1 MKARKSRSRWISP
14 TTADYEEERTSAAYP
29 AAGTVGPRKS
39 SDATLSA
46 LGLEETDGTSIS
58 LSPGFASG
66 TTTYTAEVEA
76 DVTRITIAAT
86 ATHSAASA
94 AYTPANDADNVEDG
108 HQVNL
113 SIGENTLTVVVTAED
128 ESTQTYTAT
137 VTRKSDDATLSALA
151 LEETDGTSISLSPGF
166 ASGTTSYTAEV
177 EADVTRIAIAATATH
192 SAASVAYTPATDAD
206 TVEDGHQVNLSI
218 GENTLTVVV
227 TAEDESTQTYT
238 VTVTRKSSDATLS
251 ALVLEE
257 TDGTSISL
265 NRTFASGTT
274 SYTAEVEADVARI
287 TIAATATHSAASV
300 AYTPATDADTVED
313 GHQVNLSIGENA
325 LTVVATAEDESTQS
339 YTVTVTRNPPKAA
352 IAAGHQVTEDNTT
365 LTFTVTLT
373 PAVDET
379 VVVDYDTYST
389 GVGDFAAAGEDY
401 TAVSGSLTFAANE
414 TSRTFDVNILEDA
427 ADENDEDFY
436 VRLLLPAG
444 ATNVALGFPFQT
456 ILIFDDDDPPTIG
469 IADASGDEGDP
480 VSFTVSL
487 SAASGKD
494 VSFRYTTSIESDDT
508 ATSGTD
514 FTAVTNRTVT
524 IAPGNASTTLTVDTI
539 EDSAFEDD
547 ETFTV
552 TLSGPPSGTELNA
565 ALPSGAAATGTIVD
579 DEELAQVSGVR
590 ATAGDGML
598 TVEWTAVTSAQ
609 GYKLQWKSE
618 EDGDYSALS
627 TDNREAV
634 IPSGTTT
641 SHALPGLTNGL
652 EYTVRVAATH
662 DLGDDGAWSSEASGT
677 PSLPATSGP
686 DLSSATVSG
695 TTLVLTYDEDLD
707 PDSAPAAGDFAVTVA
722 GSSVTVS
729 AVEVSGKTITLTL
742 ATAAGHGDTV
752 RLSYTVPVSN
762 SVQDGDGNEAV
773 ALTAQAVINSTP
785 DTTAPA
791 LSTATVDGTSL
802 TLTYDENLDASSTPA
817 AGDFAVTV
825 AGSSVTVSAVEVSG
839 KTVTL
844 TLATSAAYSDAVG
857 LSYTV
862 PANNP
867 IQDEAG
873 NGAAALTGQ
882 AVTNATASTVVALS
896 LSPSSVAEDAGA
908 TSVTVTGTL
917 DGAPRSADTTVTV
930 AVGDSGDAATEGTD
944 YATVGDLTLTI
955 DAGETSGTA
964 TFSMTPTDDD
974 IDEADE
980 AVSVTGSTAAAGLD
994 VTPATVTIQDDDT
1007 RGVEVSTTALSM
1019 SEGGSAT
1026 YTVVLTSQ
1034 PTDTVTV
1041 TPSVSGDSDVTVSP
1055 TSLDFTTSAWSTAL
1069 TVTVATAQDT
1079 DSDDDEATVAHA
1091 VSGGDYAGET
1101 AGGVTVSVLD
1111 DEAAPAIVAGGVEVT
1126 SVPRATYNTYG
1137 VDETVAVSVTF
1148 DTDVEVNTA
1157 GGTPYIEVEF
1167 KNAAANATEKHF
1179 SYASG
1184 SGSAT
1189 LVFEYEVQAADRD
1202 DDGFRIGSNALVL
1215 ERRHHPGY

>member
-1 MKARKSRSRWISP
+1 MGEEL
-14 TTADYEEERTSAAYP
+14 TADTSGITDANGTTTVVYAYQWIRVDSDGVSNATDIVNATSGKYTLVADDEGKRIKVKVDFTDDRGYPETSTSAAYP
-29 AAGTVGPRKS
+29 ATGTVGPRKS
-39 SDATLSA
+39 SDATLNA

-66 TTTYTAEVEA
+66 RTSYTAEVES

-86 ATHSAASA
+86 ATHSAASV
-94 AYTPANDADNVEDG
+94 AYTPATDADNVEDG

-128 ESTQTYTAT
+128 ESTQSYTVT
-137 VTRKSDDATLSALA
+137 VTRKSDNATLSALA

-206 TVEDGHQVNLSI
+206 NVEDGHHVNLSI

-227 TAEDESTQTYT
+227 TAEDESTQSYT

-265 NRTFASGTT
+265 NQTFASGRT
-274 SYTAEVEADVARI
+274 SYTAEVDADVARI

-300 AYTPATDADTVED
+300 AYTPATDADNVED
-313 GHQVNLSIGENA
+313 GHQVNLSIGENT
-325 LTVVATAEDESTQS
+325 LTVVATAEDESTQT
-339 YTVTVTRNPPKAA
+339 YTVTVTRNRPKAA
-352 IAAGHQVTEDNTT
+352 IAAGHHVTEDNTT

-379 VVVDYDTYST
+379 VVVDYDTYTT
-389 GVGDFAAAGEDY
+389 GAGNFAAAGEDY

-436 VRLLLPAG
+436 VRLLVPAG
-444 ATNVALGFPFQT
+444 ATNVALSFPFQT

-487 SAASGKD
+487 SEASGKD
-494 VSFRYTTSIESDDT
+494 VSFRYTTSIDSYDT
-508 ATSGTD
+508 ATSDTD

-547 ETFTV
+547 ETFTL

-565 ALPSGAAATGTIVD
+565 TLPSGTAATGTIVD
-579 DEELAQVSGVR
+579 DEELARVSGVT
-590 ATAGDGML
+590 ATAGDGKL
-598 TVEWTAVTSAQ
+598 TIEWTAVSQAE

-618 EDGDYSALS
+618 EDDDYSDSS
-627 TDNREAV
+627 TDNREVA
-634 IPSGTTT
+634 ISPGTTT
-641 SHALPGLTNGL
+641 SHALTGLTNGL

-662 DLGDDGAWSSEASGT
+662 SLVDDGAWSSEASGT

-695 TTLVLTYDEDLD
+695 TTLVLAYDEDLD
-707 PDSAPAAGDFAVTVA
+707 PDSAPVAGDFEVTIA
-722 GSSVTVS
+722 GSSVAVS
-729 AVEVSGKTITLTL
+729 GVVVSGKTITLTL
-742 ATAAGHGDTV
+742 AAAAAHGDIV

-773 ALTAQAVINSTP
+773 ALTGQAVTNNTP
-785 DTTAPA
+785 DTTAPT

-802 TLTYDENLDASSTPA
+802 TLTYDENLDTASTPA
-817 AGDFAVTV
+817 AGGFAVTV
-825 AGSSVTVSAVEVSG
+825 AGSLVTVSTVEVSG

-844 TLATSAAYSDAVG
+844 TLATRVPYGDAVS

-867 IQDEAG
+867 IQDEVG
-873 NGAAALTGQ
+873 NDAEALSGQ
-882 AVTNATASTVVALS
+882 AVMNNTASTAVALT
-896 LSPSSVAEDAGA
+896 LSPSSVAESAGA
-908 TSVTVTGTL
+908 TSMTVTGTL

-930 AVGDSGDAATEGTD
+930 SVGDSGDGAAEGTD
-944 YATVGDLTLTI
+944 YAAVDDVTLTI

-964 TFSMTPTDDD
+964 NFSLTPTDDD
-974 IDEADE
+974 LDEDDE
-980 AVSVTGSTAAAGLD
+980 TLSIAGRD
-994 VTPATVTIQDDDT
+994 RCGGPRRDAGDGDDRRRRHPGRRGVPATT
-1007 RGVEVSTTALSM
+1007 LSIVRRRQRDLH
-1019 SEGGSAT
+1019 GGAD
-1026 YTVVLTSQ
+1026 L
-1034 PTDTVTV
+1034 
-1041 TPSVSGDSDVTVSP
+1041 
-1055 TSLDFTTSAWSTAL
+1055 
-1069 TVTVATAQDT
+1069 
-1079 DSDDDEATVAHA
+1079 
-1091 VSGGDYAGET
+1091 
-1101 AGGVTVSVLD
+1101 
-1111 DEAAPAIVAGGVEVT
+1111 
-1126 SVPRATYNTYG
+1126 
-1137 VDETVAVSVTF
+1137 
-1148 DTDVEVNTA
+1148 
-1157 GGTPYIEVEF
+1157 
-1167 KNAAANATEKHF
+1167 
-1179 SYASG
+1179 
-1184 SGSAT
+1184 
-1189 LVFEYEVQAADRD
+1189 AADGDGDGDAVGERRFGRD
-1202 DDGFRIGSNALVL
+1202 GEPDFPRLYDLGLEHRADGHGRRGAGFRL
-1215 ERRHHPGY
+1215 RRRRGRRWRTRCPAATTPTRLRAA